1 MPLAGRWVRAQL
13 CVQAVWGLSPSGG
26 ELRPAVQDRGHRQ
39 VHASKEGF
47 RLCVLLQRGHR
58 ALISLHF
65 DPTVFMGAGAISDL
79 QRLTVSLRGG
89 CEQQPQCLL
98 FSFTGQLDAYSDK
111 QFLEFV
117 AAHLGKTSQPVVID
131 LSRIDFIDS
140 SGLGA
145 LVQLAKQF
153 QQGGQNFLVVGNARV
168 VQTVKLV
175 RLEEFLHLQP
185 DLDTALGRLS
195 AA

>member
-1 MPLAGRWVRAQL
+1 MR
-13 CVQAVWGLSPSGG
+13 
-26 ELRPAVQDRGHRQ
+26 
-39 VHASKEGF
+39 
-47 RLCVLLQRGHR
+47 
-58 ALISLHF
+58 
-65 DPTVFMGAGAISDL
+65 TGAITDL

-89 CEQQPQCLL
+89 CEKREQCLL
-98 FSFTGQLDAYSDK
+98 FAFTGQLDAYSDK
-111 QFLEFV
+111 QFTDFI
-117 AAHLGKTSQPVVID
+117 TSHRKGNALPVVID

-153 QQGGQNFLVVGNARV
+153 KDSSSEFLVVGNPRV

-175 RLEEFLHLQP
+175 RLEEFLHLQA
-185 DLDTALGRLS
+185 DLESALGRLN